1 MHINIIPKLP
11 LKISPI
17 LSFVLTLN
25 VDFMD
30 MQDNAKDYDI
40 EALTGNESEYIEMV
54 NENFFIQFIFY
65 LDQVQQYNLF
75 FWI

>member
-17 LSFVLTLN
+17 LSFVLILN

-54 NENFFIQFIFY
+54 K
-65 LDQVQQYNLF
+65 
-75 FWI
+75 